1 MTPIVTKNVDDI
13 LSFIQERIKSE
24 IKSETGSDYSF
35 YLIYYLPRLQSYSY
49 LLTKE
54 SAIALDFDSS
64 FSYHLLS
71 TRNVFE
77 VTNNNEKVSF
87 NNLNFSNG
95 ILKKEEINE
104 IINAA
109 FINEEIDLLIKRLDG
124 NIFLQKYHSN
134 KSKLAAIL
142 EGFNHVDISFY
153 QQIKN
158 GDNFPIFLRIVLLS
172 LPQLTSQYSVFN
184 DPDKYNPNGKK
195 VNGSEK
201 LRKIE
206 SHFVNYTDN
215 YNNMSFSDRILLL
228 LTICE
233 GFLWKLTTNK
243 STFHFNDF
251 YVGNLYN
258 TLKQTELLKNNLL
271 FIKPIDYYFYG
282 TFKDEKTF
290 KNTLIK
296 ITSKYLPYIIQFSKF
311 YLAQYNFCIS
321 NKRNELISP
330 YLPKTIAHGLLGVTH
345 PKSQEIIYKNS
356 KATYSFNDTVEFKT
370 EHLLNP
376 WSFYKENISE
386 ETRDIT
392 EPSQES
398 ISYNKENRNITINT
412 KNSLDEEVRIVL
424 NYDWDDQQKL
434 FKDESNHFL
443 ENFDNYKY
451 TLKGFIEKLL
461 YISRSTSYNSNTSTW
476 YNKAFCKLYKLAD
489 EKRHAVAPY
498 KNYRNWEYQYFSQ
511 LLGSKDEIE
520 VIDFGAGYGR
530 LEKVL
535 IDRNLLTKVTNIYA
549 IDLSNTLLNL
559 FITENNNLRSKI
571 KTIHCDFQTID
582 LLFELET
589 IDFALF
595 IYTTFGYLKKDDE
608 NMEVLVKAYNLLKPG
623 GKIIIEQFN
632 PNVKPDHCKSENPE
646 HYRIFEFEDETN
658 EDNPKRHY
666 KLLKTSNFNKPEEL
680 GANFALYYGNY
691 VYFDTSENTE
701 EMVKCDAYEIR
712 LYTDIWFE
720 KIEIEGTKLKD
731 RCNFRYFKLD
741 GEETTDETKK
751 NEQII
756 VIEITKPIA
765 DKVKREQ
772 IVDQLKTIEDYY
784 FALFKSDSFYN
795 RESLDG
801 IRKKLN
807 NNISFSSEV
816 VKLINSLVLLLKKSN
831 LDESERKEVVNFFKI
846 INDKI

>member
-1 MTPIVTKNVDDI
+1 MTTIVTKNVDDI

-24 IKSETGSDYSF
+24 IKSETGSDYCF

-54 SAIALDFDSS
+54 SAIALDFDNS

-71 TRNVFE
+71 TQNGFE
-77 VTNNNEKVSF
+77 VKSNNEKVSF
-87 NNLNFSNG
+87 IKLNFSNG

-124 NIFLQKYHSN
+124 NKFLQKYYSN

-142 EGFNHVDISFY
+142 EGFNRIDISFY

-172 LPQLTSQYSVFN
+172 LPQLNSQYSVFN
-184 DPDKYNPNGKK
+184 DPDKYNSNGKK

-201 LRKIE
+201 LKKIE
-206 SHFVNYTDN
+206 SHIFNYEN
-215 YNNMSFSDRILLL
+215 KYSEMSFSDRILLL

-233 GFLWKLTTNK
+233 GFLWKLETNK

-282 TFKDEKTF
+282 TFNNEIIF
-290 KNTLIK
+290 KNKLIK

-356 KATYSFNDTVEFKT
+356 KATYSYSDTIEFKT

-386 ETRDIT
+386 QSRDIT

-398 ISYNKENRNITINT
+398 ISYDKENRKITINT
-412 KNSLDEEVRIVL
+412 KNSLDEDVKIVL

-434 FKDESNHFL
+434 FKDESTHFL
-443 ENFDNYKY
+443 GNFDNYKY
-451 TLKGFIEKLL
+451 TLKGFIDKLL

-489 EKRHAVAPY
+489 EKRHAVDPY
-498 KNYRNWEYQYFSQ
+498 KNYRNWENQYFTQ
-511 LLGSKDEIE
+511 LLGSKENVE

-535 IDRNLLTKVTNIYA
+535 VERNQLTKVANVYA

-559 FITENNNLRSKI
+559 FITENNTETSKI

-582 LLFELET
+582 LLFDPVS
-589 IDFALF
+589 IDFAFF
-595 IYTTFGYLKKDDE
+595 IYTTFGYLKKDEE
-608 NMEVLVKAYNLLKPG
+608 NEEVLVKAYNLLKPG
-623 GKIIIEQFN
+623 GKLIIEQFN

-646 HYRIFEFEDETN
+646 QYSIFEFEDETN
-658 EDNPKRHY
+658 EENLKRNY
-666 KLLKTSNFNKPEEL
+666 KLLKTSNFDEPEKT

-691 VYFDTSENTE
+691 VYFDTTGNTE

-712 LYTDIWFE
+712 LYTDKWFE
-720 KIEIEGTKLKD
+720 DIEIDGTKLKEN
-731 RCNFRYFKLD
+731 CNFRYFKLD
-741 GEETTDETKK
+741 GNDGNEEDS
-751 NEQII
+751 IMI
-756 VIEITKPIA
+756 IEITRKIT
-765 DKVKREQ
+765 KVDFNKIHDNVYTLLVNIDSAASHSSRLSRIKDQ
-772 IVDQLKTIEDYY
+772 INAKYSESAVEFGYNMLLKILTNVSEDNENKIKKY
-784 FALFKSDSFYN
+784 
-795 RESLDG
+795 ESL
-801 IRKKLN
+801 
-807 NNISFSSEV
+807 V
-816 VKLINSLVLLLKKSN
+816 Q
-831 LDESERKEVVNFFKI
+831 
-846 INDKI
+846 